1 MKNAPDHVAIESALA
16 ATASANDTAQMI
28 LEGIGGYP
36 KETITC
42 ALTRIANAMERQTE
56 VHERI
61 GNEIS
66 SAIIAIAN
74 RIEDS
79 YTGQDGII
87 GAICDVRDALR
98 GRKK

>member
-1 MKNAPDHVAIESALA
+1 MRDQFTEAERAGFVGDIAGAMDE
-16 ATASANDTAQMI
+16 
-28 LEGIGGYP
+28 YP
-36 KETITC
+36 KESATC
-42 ALTRIANAMERQTE
+42 ALTRIANATERQAE

-79 YTGQDGII
+79 YAGQDGII
-87 GAICDVRDALR
+87 GAVCDVRDALR